1 MACTTLR
8 ITDPMP
14 APHWALLERHLLD
27 AITDAYLEFYDRYF
41 DPRGYLLCV
50 PRWGALDGADDAAEN
65 VDGLTDLYALGAP
78 QVLLDRYRTGMNGH
92 IRQYTEARS
101 PSTELARDGMYFR
114 EFPTSF
120 DWLHNG
126 EGFHPLFQEGL
137 CDPGDPTWQA
147 RMRRFAGFYLGDD
160 PLAPNYDPEHR
171 VIRSL
176 MNGSRGP
183 VLRRAEPADWAGEP
197 FEPGRF
203 TPNRWH
209 RTYDDYLTHFSTY
222 RNVAGDNPCNLAA
235 TAMAFQTWLFTGEER
250 YRAWILGYVDAWVER
265 MAANDGIIPSNVG
278 LDGAIGSAAG
288 GRWYGGTYGWS
299 HTLTG
304 GPVVRH
310 TPRHLGR
317 SIHGFALAMLLTGDR
332 GYLEPWRTMIERVND
347 RARTRDGQTVY
358 PQMHGD
364 DGWYAWTPDPFQ
376 RGAGELRYWSRP
388 AGDLGNTPWLRYLAG
403 EDPDYPVRRLH
414 GELARVRRQRQEMDE
429 DPTTPDTRL
438 SENPNSLN
446 PANAQALVELM
457 AGGLGDGLA
466 SGMPLHAC
474 VRYFDRGARRA
485 GLPPQAA
492 ALVAGMTDRSV
503 DLTLVNLHPGRA
515 CSLVVQAGTYGEHR
529 FVDAATSGGAAQ
541 PVGASAIDVHLG
553 PGAGARISFGLER
566 FVARPTLGFPW

>member
-1 MACTTLR
+1 MARTTLR
-8 ITDPMP
+8 ITDSMP
-14 APHWALLERHLLD
+14 APHWALLERQLLD

-78 QVLLDRYRTGMNGH
+78 QVLLDRYRTGINGH

-126 EGFHPLFQEGL
+126 EGYHPLFQEGL
-137 CDPGDPTWQA
+137 CDPGDGTWQA

-183 VLRRAEPADWAGEP
+183 VVRRAELADWAGEP

-209 RTYDDYLTHFSTY
+209 RTYEDYLEHFSTY
-222 RNVAGDNPCNLAA
+222 RNVAGDNPCNLSA
-235 TAMAFQTWLFTGEER
+235 TTMAFQTYLFSGEER
-250 YRAWILGYVDAWVER
+250 YRDWILGYVDAWVER

-278 LDGAIGSAAG
+278 LDGVIGSAAG
-288 GRWYGGTYGWS
+288 GRWYGGAYGWS

-317 SIHGFALAMLLTGDR
+317 SIHGFAMAMMLTGDR
-332 GYLEPWRTMIERVND
+332 GYLEPWRTMIDRVNG
-347 RARTRDGQTVY
+347 RARPENGQTVY

-364 DGWYAWTPDPFQ
+364 DGWYAYTPEPFQ
-376 RGAGELRYWSRP
+376 HAAGELRYWSRP
-388 AGDLGNTPWLRYLAG
+388 VGDLGHTPWLSYLAG
-403 EDPDYPVRRLH
+403 EDPGYPVRKLQD
-414 GELARVRRQRQEMDE
+414 ELARVRRQLREMDE

-438 SENPNSLN
+438 SENPNALN
-446 PANAQALVELM
+446 PAHAQALVELM

-474 VRYFDRGARRA
+474 VRYFDREARRP
-485 GLPPQAA
+485 GLPPRAA
-492 ALVAGMTDRSV
+492 ALVEGMTDGSV
-503 DLTLVNLHPGRA
+503 DLTLVNLDPGRS

-529 FVDAATSGGAAQ
+529 FVEAASGGATQ
-541 PVGASAIDVHLG
+541 PVGDSAVDVHLG
-553 PGAGARISFGLER
+553 PGAGARISFTLER
-566 FVARPTLGFPW
+566 FAARPTLSSPW